1 MRKHIMRFYEIPW
14 HTPSLQ
20 GLQDFQVDIIYTMSV
35 GVFKNDEVSKIDD
48 PGIVSHGFDLVESKY
63 VG

>member
-1 MRKHIMRFYEIPW
+1 MNKCNRFNRHCW
-14 HTPSLQ
+14 
-20 GLQDFQVDIIYTMSV
+20 V

-48 PGIVSHGFDLVESKY
+48 PGIVSHGFDLAESKY